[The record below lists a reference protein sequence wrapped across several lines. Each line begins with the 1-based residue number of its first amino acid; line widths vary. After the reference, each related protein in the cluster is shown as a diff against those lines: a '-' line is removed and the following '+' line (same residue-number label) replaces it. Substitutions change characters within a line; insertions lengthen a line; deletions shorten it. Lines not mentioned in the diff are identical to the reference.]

1 MQAAFQRRH
10 SCGVPCKGW
19 GGPPMLKYRSIA
31 VWTAVV
37 AAIVLLTGL
46 SIWQQ

>member
-1 MQAAFQRRH
+1 
-10 SCGVPCKGW
+10 
-19 GGPPMLKYRSIA
+19 MLKFTSIA

-46 SIWQQ
+46 SIWQH

>member
-1 MQAAFQRRH
+1 M
-10 SCGVPCKGW
+10 CGVPVEGM
-19 GGPPMLKYRSIA
+19 GSHMLKYRSIA
-31 VWTAVV
+31 AWTAIV